1 MVQGGSAVQMFTGLD
16 ARQIKVAN
24 ASDSAVFDFKAVL
37 DEKTYASSAQ
47 QNKVRSSASNETEKS
62 NSNDLMSKQNS
73 EISEAQTQDS
83 SNQLDRVRE
92 KVESKELKKSESVG
106 SEKETEESKALKA
119 AKQLLKKLGMSDEEI
134 SLLMENIPQDQLA
147 ELEALMMSMMGM
159 QTDTGDLEALQADL
173 SEVIG
178 KMGDLL
184 ETVNEQLS
192 TLETVPQELME
203 SLQQLA
209 EKLQS
214 AEQNLSSM
222 DTQTFESALKEV
234 EASLSTTSEGT
245 SEGAEVEVVEY
256 KVTEASQQNTPEQ
269 VQEGAVADEA
279 KASEETS
286 EESGDEGSQD
296 TSKQGS
302 DVQSAQTTNSAEQ
315 TPSQVDQSFSEMIKV
330 ENTLIRNAQ
339 PMEMAAG
346 RARVAQNVMNQV
358 LDGAKLQL
366 NPTENG
372 QQIMLRLRPEEL
384 GNVNLKIS
392 VEKGI
397 LMAEFQVES
406 QVVKQAL
413 ESNMADLKQA
423 LAQKGYSIEG
433 MQVSVGQEQTEQQSQ
448 FENQFFSQ
456 SRQRKYFFG
465 LDEDLEDIKAVN
477 KTLAGLQSTF
487 EYLG

>member
-47 QNKVRSSASNETEKS
+47 QNTVRSSASNETEKS
-62 NSNDLMSKQNS
+62 NSNDLMSKRNS

-83 SNQLDRVRE
+83 NNQLDRVRE
-92 KVESKELKKSESVG
+92 KVESKELKESESVG

-159 QTDTGDLEALQADL
+159 QTDTADLEALQADL

-214 AEQNLSSM
+214 AEQNLSGM

-234 EASLSTTSEGT
+234 EASLSTASEGT

-269 VQEGAVADEA
+269 VQEGTVTDEA

-286 EESGDEGSQD
+286 EDEGSQD